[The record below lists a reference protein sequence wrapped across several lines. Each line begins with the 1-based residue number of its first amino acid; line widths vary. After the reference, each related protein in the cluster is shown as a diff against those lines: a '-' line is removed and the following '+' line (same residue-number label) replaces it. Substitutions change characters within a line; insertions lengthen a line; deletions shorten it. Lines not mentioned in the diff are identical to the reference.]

1 MVTTNV
7 KILEGAYNYFG
18 NYKGNGCKY
27 SGNHGVSPFN
37 GYKYTG
43 NHGEDPSLIAG
54 MAHIMEGALSMAI
67 NSTVWKY
74 SGTHGESPSRV
85 TNMVEI
91 METPGHFNDC
101 KYSRNHGGAPL
112 MITSTVKS
120 WSAQSEI

>member
-1 MVTTNV
+1 MVPST
-7 KILEGAYNYFG
+7 LEIM
-18 NYKGNGCKY
+18 
-27 SGNHGVSPFN
+27 
-37 GYKYTG
+37 
-43 NHGEDPSLIAG
+43 DPSLIAG

-112 MITSTVKS
+112 MVTSTVKS